1 MAKLITD
8 VVLKDGTDETVFIN
22 DVTSNENVDLVD
34 RVSSLN
40 NMVVLSVEEDY
51 FDTLKSHSS
60 VISADSIGDIDDPV
74 TYPSTPSTYTLSDK
88 SIGGTNAYTNISG
101 QKFLSYQHY
110 HDTCLLYTSP
120 SPRDGLL
127 SRMPSS
133 A

>member
-51 FDTLKSHSS
+51 CDTLKSHSS

-74 TYPSTPSTYTLSDK
+74 TYP
-88 SIGGTNAYTNISG
+88 
-101 QKFLSYQHY
+101 
-110 HDTCLLYTSP
+110 
-120 SPRDGLL
+120 
-127 SRMPSS
+127 
-133 A
+133 